1 VNAAENSL
9 GIDLDDTGTQG
20 GPVTIL
26 FGNTDGDKS
35 AEFAIVLFDVKGIDP
50 SDVMFG

>member
-1 VNAAENSL
+1 LASTSTTRAPRAVRW
-9 GIDLDDTGTQG
+9 
-20 GPVTIL
+20 TIL